1 MKVVVAVLILLPF
14 VAAQRKSLIQE
25 LVSQIKSS
33 PRHQSPSPSY
43 TSERKFDVIGVG
55 DLPLQ
60 TGRVAGPSQLD
71 VITGSIGNYQS
82 SDERRDVASEDSQTL
97 PFLTPLPVQLTGQLP
112 SDQPEL
118 TKGSIITKHYRQDFF
133 RQLYKSIDACVT
145 IDNL

>member
-1 MKVVVAVLILLPF
+1 MKVVAAALLLLPF

-60 TGRVAGPSQLD
+60 TGRVEGPSQLD
-71 VITGSIGNYQS
+71 VITGQIGNYES
-82 SDERRDVASEDSQTL
+82 SEERRDIASQDTQTL
-97 PFLTPLPVQLTGQLP
+97 PFLAPLPVQLTGQLP
-112 SDQPEL
+112 SDEAEL
-118 TKGSIITKHYRQDFF
+118 TQGSIITKLYYQDFPTTD
-133 RQLYKSIDACVT
+133 L
-145 IDNL
+145 

>member
-1 MKVVVAVLILLPF
+1 MLSNMKVVAAALLLLPF

-60 TGRVAGPSQLD
+60 TGRLDGPSQLD
-71 VITGSIGNYQS
+71 VITGNIRNYES
-82 SDERRDVASEDSQTL
+82 SDERRDIASEDTETL
-97 PFLTPLPVQLTGQLP
+97 PFLAPLPVQLTGQLP

-118 TKGSIITKHYRQDFF
+118 TKGSIITKLYYWDLYR
-133 RQLYKSIDACVT
+133 RLYKSINACY
-145 IDNL
+145 D

>member
-1 MKVVVAVLILLPF
+1 MLSNMKVASVLLLLPF

-71 VITGSIGNYQS
+71 VANYES
-82 SDERRDVASEDSQTL
+82 SEERRDITL
-97 PFLTPLPVQLTGQLP
+97 PFLAPLPVQLTGQLP

-118 TKGSIITKHYRQDFF
+118 TKGSIITKRFID
-133 RQLYKSIDACVT
+133 RISTDNSINLLMPVT

>member
-1 MKVVVAVLILLPF
+1 MLSSMKVVAAALLLLPF

-60 TGRVAGPSQLD
+60 TGRLEGPSQLD
-71 VITGSIGNYQS
+71 VITGQIGNYES
-82 SDERRDVASEDSQTL
+82 SEERRDIASQDTQTL
-97 PFLTPLPVQLTGQLP
+97 PFLAPLPVQLTGQLP
-112 SDQPEL
+112 SDEAEL
-118 TKGSIITKHYRQDFF
+118 TQGSIITKLYYQDFPTTD
-133 RQLYKSIDACVT
+133 L
-145 IDNL
+145 

>member
-1 MKVVVAVLILLPF
+1 MLSNMKVVVAVLILLPF

-60 TGRVAGPSQLD
+60 TGRVEGPSQLD
-71 VITGSIGNYQS
+71 VITGQIGNYES
-82 SDERRDVASEDSQTL
+82 SEERRDIASQDTKTL
-97 PFLTPLPVQLTGQLP
+97 PFLAPLPVQLTEQLSP
-112 SDQPEL
+112 DHEEHS
-118 TKGSIITKHYRQDFF
+118 KGLI
-133 RQLYKSIDACVT
+133 VT
-145 IDNL
+145 SPDYYHF

>member
-1 MKVVVAVLILLPF
+1 MLSNMKVAAVILLLPF

-25 LVSQIKSS
+25 LVSQIKSA

-71 VITGSIGNYQS
+71 VITGNIANYES
-82 SDERRDVASEDSQTL
+82 SDGRRDTSSQDSQTL
-97 PFLTPLPVQLTGQLP
+97 PFLAPLPVQLTEELP

-118 TKGSIITKHYRQDFF
+118 TKGSIITK
-133 RQLYKSIDACVT
+133 LY
-145 IDNL
+145 

>member
-1 MKVVVAVLILLPF
+1 MLSNMKVVVAALLLLPF
-14 VAAQRKSLIQE
+14 AAAQRKSLIQE

-60 TGRVAGPSQLD
+60 TGRLDGPSQLD
-71 VITGSIGNYQS
+71 VITGNIRNYES
-82 SDERRDVASEDSQTL
+82 SDERRDIASEDTETL
-97 PFLTPLPVQLTGQLP
+97 PFLAPLPVQLTGQLP

-118 TKGSIITKHYRQDFF
+118 TKGSIITKLYYWDLYR
-133 RQLYKSIDACVT
+133 RLYKSINACY
-145 IDNL
+145 D

>member
-1 MKVVVAVLILLPF
+1 MLSNMKVAAVLLLLPF

-25 LVSQIKSS
+25 LVSQIKSA

-71 VITGSIGNYQS
+71 VITGNIANYES
-82 SDERRDVASEDSQTL
+82 SDGRRDTSSQDSQTL
-97 PFLTPLPVQLTGQLP
+97 PFLAPLPVQLTEELP

-118 TKGSIITKHYRQDFF
+118 TKGSIITK
-133 RQLYKSIDACVT
+133 LY
-145 IDNL
+145 

>member
-1 MKVVVAVLILLPF
+1 MLSNMKVVAAALLLLPF

-60 TGRVAGPSQLD
+60 TGRVEGPSQLD
-71 VITGSIGNYQS
+71 VITGQIGNYES
-82 SDERRDVASEDSQTL
+82 SEERRDIASQDTQTL
-97 PFLTPLPVQLTGQLP
+97 PFLAPLPVQLTGQLP
-112 SDQPEL
+112 SDEAEL
-118 TKGSIITKHYRQDFF
+118 TQGSIITKLYYQDFPTTD
-133 RQLYKSIDACVT
+133 L
-145 IDNL
+145 

>member
-1 MKVVVAVLILLPF
+1 MKVASVLLLLPF

-60 TGRVAGPSQLD
+60 TGRLSGPSQ
-71 VITGSIGNYQS
+71 SY
-82 SDERRDVASEDSQTL
+82 DERRDISTEGSQAL
-97 PFLTPLPVQLTGQLP
+97 PFLAPLAVQLTGQLP

-118 TKGSIITKHYRQDFF
+118 TRGSIITK
-133 RQLYKSIDACVT
+133 LY
-145 IDNL
+145 

>member
-1 MKVVVAVLILLPF
+1 MLSNMKVVAAALLLLPF

-25 LVSQIKSS
+25 LVSQIKSA

-60 TGRVAGPSQLD
+60 TGRVAGPSQLAE
-71 VITGSIGNYQS
+71 S
-82 SDERRDVASEDSQTL
+82 SDERRDIASQDSQTL
-97 PFLTPLPVQLTGQLP
+97 PFLAPLSVQLTGELP

-118 TKGSIITKHYRQDFF
+118 TKGLIITK
-133 RQLYKSIDACVT
+133 LY
-145 IDNL
+145 

>member
-1 MKVVVAVLILLPF
+1 MLSNMKVASVLLLLPF

-60 TGRVAGPSQLD
+60 TGRVAGPSQLAE
-71 VITGSIGNYQS
+71 S
-82 SDERRDVASEDSQTL
+82 SDERRDTTL
-97 PFLTPLPVQLTGQLP
+97 PFLAPLPVQLTGQVP
-112 SDQPEL
+112 SDEAEL
-118 TKGSIITKHYRQDFF
+118 TKGSIITKHFIERFLQTT
-133 RQLYKSIDACVT
+133 L
-145 IDNL
+145 